1 MKPLILVVDDDADLQ
16 RLVQVALSR
25 RGYRVL
31 SASDG
36 LQGLR
41 LLYEER
47 PDLVVLDV
55 MMSKM
60 DGWEALGRIRELS
73 SLPVLMLTALGET
86 ADLVR
91 GLEQGADDYVV
102 KPFQMEE
109 LVARIE
115 ALLRRSQEA
124 VEDTNHLLCID
135 DGNLLVDTHSR
146 RVTVRGSEVRLTP
159 TEYRFLVYLAQNAGR
174 VMTYENILANVW
186 DSTYEGGDKNVKVY
200 ATYVRR
206 KIEQDPKNPR
216 YIQSE
221 WGIGY
226 FMPKL

>member
-1 MKPLILVVDDDADLQ
+1 MKPKILVIDDDADLQ
-16 RLVQVALSR
+16 RLVQVALAR
-25 RGYRVL
+25 RGYQVL
-31 SASDG
+31 SACDG

-55 MMSKM
+55 MMSNM

-73 SLPVLMLTALGET
+73 SVPVLMLTALGET

-91 GLEQGADDYVV
+91 GLNQGADDYVV

-124 VEDTNHLLCID
+124 AEDGSYLLSID
-135 DGNLLVDTHSR
+135 DGNLLIDTHSR
-146 RVTVRGSEVRLTP
+146 RVTVRGNEVRLTP

-174 VMTYENILANVW
+174 VMTYENILASVW
-186 DSTYEGGDKNVKVY
+186 DATYEGGDKNVKVY

-226 FMPKL
+226 LMPKL

>member
-1 MKPLILVVDDDADLQ
+1 MKPKILVIDDDADLQ
-16 RLVQVALSR
+16 RLVQVALER
-25 RGYRVL
+25 RGYQVL

-41 LLYEER
+41 FLYEDR

-55 MMSKM
+55 MMSNM

-73 SLPVLMLTALGET
+73 SVPVIMLTALGET

-91 GLEQGADDYVV
+91 GLNQGADDYVV

-124 VEDTNHLLCID
+124 AEDGSYLLSID
-135 DGNLLVDTHSR
+135 DGNLLIDTRSR
-146 RVTVRGSEVRLTP
+146 RVTVRGNEVRLTP
-159 TEYRFLVYLAQNAGR
+159 TEYRLLVYLAQNAGR
-174 VMTYENILANVW
+174 VMTYENILASVW
-186 DSTYEGGDKNVKVY
+186 DVTYEGGDKNVKVFV
-200 ATYVRR
+200 TYLRR